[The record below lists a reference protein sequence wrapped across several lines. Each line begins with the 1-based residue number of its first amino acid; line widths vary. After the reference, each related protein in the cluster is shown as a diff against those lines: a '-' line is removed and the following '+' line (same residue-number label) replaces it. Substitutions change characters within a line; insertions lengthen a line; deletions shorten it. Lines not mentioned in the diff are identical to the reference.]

1 MLPIRFGSAYRP
13 LIVQVTSATLAL
25 AEHRR
30 TRTSH
35 PPVPG
40 RLLGVESVM
49 NSTRRNALLR
59 ATALSVAVAA
69 LVAACSS
76 SNSGTASSSTSPASS
91 GSAVAAS
98 GSDLVIG
105 TIGDFSG
112 PTGQP
117 EHLAG
122 LQAWVD
128 SVNASGGIKGR
139 QLKLIVEDDQGD
151 ATTSQAD
158 VRQLVQVDHV
168 LAIVSPEASGTE
180 SGWASYVQQ
189 QHVAVV
195 GGQDDTPVWF
205 TNPSFFPS
213 AATVLTSLE
222 MQAYAVKEA
231 GKTSFGAVYCAEAAV
246 CKQVIPALQGYG
258 KALGLDMSTSA
269 AIAVSAPS
277 YTAQCLAAR
286 QAGAQALI
294 IDASY
299 AAGSRFAPA
308 CAQQGYSPV
317 YVIPSGAFD
326 NSYLQLSQVNGAFVP
341 ATNALWFASTPAVD
355 QFKQAMAKYEG
366 STALGPNAMSGWTGG
381 VLFGAAAANLPAKP
395 TAADVFTALYSLPK
409 NDTLNGLAPPLN
421 FHSGAAASQVSCFF
435 LARIE
440 NGKLTAPNGTAPI
453 CP

>member
-1 MLPIRFGSAYRP
+1 MK
-13 LIVQVTSATLAL
+13 VN
-25 AEHRR
+25 R
-30 TRTSH
+30 TT
-35 PPVPG
+35 
-40 RLLGVESVM
+40 
-49 NSTRRNALLR
+49 LLR
-59 ATALSVAVAA
+59 ASALSVAVAA
-69 LVAACSS
+69 LATACSS
-76 SNSGTASSSTSPASS
+76 SNSASTSTSTSTSASSS
-91 GSAVAAS
+91 GSVVAAS
-98 GSDLVIG
+98 GSDLLIG
-105 TIGDFSG
+105 TIGNFSG
-112 PTGQP
+112 PSAEP

-122 LQAWVD
+122 LQAWVNA
-128 SVNASGGIKGR
+128 VNASGGIKGR
-139 QLKLIVEDDQGD
+139 QIKLIVEDDQGD
-151 ATTSQAD
+151 ATTSQAEI
-158 VRQLVQVDHV
+158 RQLVQVDHV

-195 GGQDDTPVWF
+195 GGQDDTSVWF

-222 MQAYAVKEA
+222 MQAYAVKAA

-246 CKQVIPALQGYG
+246 CKQVLPALQGYG

-299 AAGSRFAPA
+299 AAGSRFVPA

-326 NSYLQLSQVNGAFVP
+326 NSYLQLSQVNGAYVP
-341 ATNALWFASTPAVD
+341 TTNALWFASTPAVT
-355 QFKQAMAKYEG
+355 QFKQAMAKYEA
-366 STALGPNAMSGWTGG
+366 STVLGPNAMSGWTGG

-395 TAADVFTALYSLPK
+395 TPADVFTALYALPK
-409 NDTLNGLAPPLN
+409 NDTLNGLTPPLN
-421 FHSGAAASQVSCFF
+421 FHSGAPASQVTCFF
-435 LARIE
+435 LAQIQG
-440 NGKLTAPNGTAPI
+440 GKLTAPKGTAPI
-453 CP
+453 CPS

>member
-1 MLPIRFGSAYRP
+1 
-13 LIVQVTSATLAL
+13 
-25 AEHRR
+25 
-30 TRTSH
+30 
-35 PPVPG
+35 
-40 RLLGVESVM
+40 M
-49 NSTRRNALLR
+49 NKARRNALLR
-59 ATALSVAVAA
+59 ASALSVAVAA
-69 LVAACSS
+69 LAAACSS
-76 SNSGTASSSTSPASS
+76 SNSGTTSSGTTGAASS

-105 TIGDFSG
+105 TIGNFSG
-112 PTGQP
+112 PTGEP

-151 ATTSQAD
+151 ATSSQAD
-158 VRQLVQVDHV
+158 IRQLVQVDHV

-195 GGQDDTPVWF
+195 GGEDDTSVWF

-222 MQAYAVKEA
+222 MQAYAVKAA

-246 CKQVIPALQGYG
+246 CKQVLPALQGYG

-317 YVIPSGAFD
+317 YVIPSGAFAS
-326 NSYLQLSQVNGAFVP
+326 SYLKLPQVNGAYVP
-341 ATNALWFASTPAVD
+341 TTNALWFASTPAVD

-366 STALGPNAMSGWTGG
+366 STALGPNAISGWTGG

-421 FHSGAAASQVSCFF
+421 FHSGASASPVSCFF

-440 NGKLTAPNGTAPI
+440 NGNLTAPNGTAPI
-453 CP
+453 CPS